1 MFGGAVPRR
10 YGAFR
15 PFRGASCQGASGAA
29 ATLRRMAEALKDSFR
44 PDVAVWVADR
54 VGEAHP
60 PFDREAFLRSA
71 LEGFDALELTGRA
84 RAIAAA
90 LGAHLPEDF
99 AVTADVIAR
108 ALGPELPRDTV
119 EGAGMDVFRYLPY
132 VYLVAERGL
141 GHFEE
146 SMALQHALTRRFTA
160 EFSIRAF
167 IEAHP
172 RAPRARLAEWTR
184 DPSPHVRRLVSE
196 GTRPRL
202 PWAPRLRG
210 LQADPSPL
218 LPLLEALRDDPAEY
232 VRRSVA
238 NNLNDI
244 SKDHPAVTLEVC
256 RRWMDGAPPPRRAL
270 VRHALRTLSRAG
282 DPQALAI
289 LGFGGGALRVTGV
302 SLDPPD
308 PRVGESVRLS
318 CTVANDGPGA
328 ARALVHATVHF
339 VKARGTGAK
348 TFILGEREIPGAGT
362 GELRTTVSL
371 RQHTTRTHRPG
382 THRVEVR
389 INGVVAAETAFELR
403 A

>member
-1 MFGGAVPRR
+1 
-10 YGAFR
+10 
-15 PFRGASCQGASGAA
+15 
-29 ATLRRMAEALKDSFR
+29 MAEPLKDAFGS
-44 PDVAVWVADR
+44 DVAVWVADR
-54 VGEAHP
+54 VGVAHP
-60 PFDREAFLRSA
+60 AFARSPFLAAA
-71 LEGFDALELTGRA
+71 LDGYDALGLTDRA

-90 LGAHLPEDF
+90 LWEHLPDDF
-99 AVTADVIAR
+99 PSAAGILLD
-108 ALGPELPRDTV
+108 ALGPEIDRDTI
-119 EGAGMDVFRYLPY
+119 EGSGMEPFRYLPF
-132 VYLVAERGL
+132 VFLVADRGL
-141 GHFEE
+141 DHFEPAME
-146 SMALQHALTRRFTA
+146 LQHALTRRFTA

-172 RAPRARLAEWTR
+172 EHTFARLHEWTR

-202 PWAPRLRG
+202 PWAPRLRAV
-210 LQADPSPL
+210 QADPAPV

-256 RRWMDGAPPPRRAL
+256 RRWMQGAGAERRAL

-282 DPQALAI
+282 HPEALAI
-289 LGFGGGALRVTGV
+289 LGFGGGSPRVTGL

-308 PRVGESVRLS
+308 PRVGESVRLT
-318 CTVANDGPGA
+318 CTLVNDGPDA
-328 ARALVHATVHF
+328 VRALVHATVHF
-339 VKARGTGAK
+339 VKARGTGPK
-348 TFILGEREIPGAGT
+348 TFILGEREIPAGGT
-362 GELRTTVSL
+362 AELRTTVSL

-389 INGVVAAETAFELR
+389 INGAVAAEAAFEL
-403 A
+403 AA

>member
-1 MFGGAVPRR
+1 
-10 YGAFR
+10 
-15 PFRGASCQGASGAA
+15 
-29 ATLRRMAEALKDSFR
+29 MAEALKDGFG

-60 PFDREAFLRSA
+60 GFDRDGFLRDA

-90 LGAHLPEDF
+90 LGRHLPADF
-99 AVTADVIAR
+99 AGTADVIAR
-108 ALGPELPRDTV
+108 ALGPELPRDTG
-119 EGAGMDVFRYLPY
+119 EGAGMEFFRYLPY

-172 RAPRARLAEWTR
+172 EATLARLADWAR

-202 PWAPRLRG
+202 PWAPRLRA
-210 LQADPSPL
+210 LQADPSPV

-256 RRWMDGAPPPRRAL
+256 RRWMEDAGPERRAL

-282 DPQALAI
+282 DPEALAM
-289 LGFGGGALRVTGV
+289 LGFGGGTPRVTGV

-308 PRVGESVRLS
+308 PRVGESVRLT
-318 CTVANDGPGA
+318 CTVANDGPGPT
-328 ARALVHATVHF
+328 RALVHATVHF

-348 TFILGEREIPGAGT
+348 TFILGERDIPAG
-362 GELRTTVSL
+362 GSAELRTTVSL

-389 INGVVAAETAFELR
+389 INGAVASETAFEL
-403 A
+403 AG